1 MSDGSRAV
9 SMLAA
14 LPLGAQEFESPH
26 YSLALLPCLS
36 APVSTR
42 RFPAAEDL

>member
-1 MSDGSRAV
+1 MSDGSEAF

-14 LPLGAQEFESPH
+14 LPLGAPEFESPH
-26 YSLALLPCLS
+26 CALALLPCLS